1 MRDDSTNGVFFVAH
15 KGLTEMNSVLEA
27 RQQCLPQRDT
37 AHRTMLRY
45 AVAPE
50 ARWRIS
56 SIEREQHF
64 HLLGDEADASRG
76 PAASARER
84 FKQSCRQAFVQRE
97 AAGRI
102 DMDAITLH
110 PVGPGAVAF
119 IDSGAD
125 AGFFQTLCQGEAA
138 NSAAND
144 DDVEWRRYRLA
155 NGGASWMRGHRIT
168 PATCNSATK
177 APIAT
182 INRPRPTGEPQPY
195 QLIAFC
201 AYFQASSLL
210 VVSLVIAALR
220 SNEQILPVARAAR
233 LFSRRFGW

>member
-27 RQQCLPQRDT
+27 RQQYLPQRDT

-64 HLLGDEADASRG
+64 HLLADEADASRR
-76 PAASARER
+76 PAARAREP
-84 FKQSCRQAFVQRE
+84 FEQSCRQAFVQRE

-102 DMDAITLH
+102 DMDAIALH
-110 PVGPGAVAF
+110 AVGAGAGGF
-119 IDSGAD
+119 IDGRAD
-125 AGFFQTLCQGEAA
+125 AGFFQALRQSEAT
-138 NSAAND
+138 NSAADD
-144 DDVEWRRYRLA
+144 DDVERRRYRVA
-155 NGGASWMRGHRIT
+155 DEAVSWMRGHRIN
-168 PATCNSATK
+168 PATCSRATK

>member
-27 RQQCLPQRDT
+27 RQQYLPQRDT

-56 SIEREQHF
+56 SVEREQHF
-64 HLLGDEADASRG
+64 HLLGDAADASRG

-84 FKQSCRQAFVQRE
+84 FLRTCRQASWQPV
-97 AAGRI
+97 ASGRM
-102 DMDAITLH
+102 DMDGLTQR
-110 PVGPGAVAF
+110 PVGGGEVAF

-155 NGGASWMRGHRIT
+155 NGGASWMRGHPIT
-168 PATCNSATK
+168 P
-177 APIAT
+177 
-182 INRPRPTGEPQPY
+182 
-195 QLIAFC
+195 
-201 AYFQASSLL
+201 
-210 VVSLVIAALR
+210 
-220 SNEQILPVARAAR
+220 
-233 LFSRRFGW
+233 